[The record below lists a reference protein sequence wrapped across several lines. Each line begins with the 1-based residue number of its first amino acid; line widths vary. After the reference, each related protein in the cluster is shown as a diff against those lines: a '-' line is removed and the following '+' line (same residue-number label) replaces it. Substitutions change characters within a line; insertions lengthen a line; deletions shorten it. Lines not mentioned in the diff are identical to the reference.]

1 MEGGRER
8 REMDSEIEC
17 KIPRRIVS
25 CTISFHNACTLKTPR
40 FIGKSKTYIL
50 ETLYV
55 RSVSFATSTPWEA
68 FSNEV
73 RSVSF
78 ATSTPWE
85 AFSNEKLRTIRDE
98 QC

>member
-17 KIPRRIVS
+17 KIPRRIIS
-25 CTISFHNACTLKTPR
+25 CTISFHNACTSKTPR

-68 FSNEV
+68 FSNE
-73 RSVSF
+73 
-78 ATSTPWE
+78 
-85 AFSNEKLRTIRDE
+85 KLRTIRDE